1 MPSKIQNRKP
11 KTRSQGKKN
20 TPVEVRTPKIPE
32 APEAVPEA
40 IGRVKLAEATEPS
53 PKAVKSEMEAVEPR
67 TQAKSAT
74 ALPELAEVEVK
85 SVPVHFP
92 KEGPL
97 DGAIQPSAEPSTDYG
112 VIQRRYRNTIAIL
125 GKIQ

>member
-1 MPSKIQNRKP
+1 MAKAADIAP
-11 KTRSQGKKN
+11 TRHKN
-20 TPVEVRTPKIPE
+20 N
-32 APEAVPEA
+32 
-40 IGRVKLAEATEPS
+40 TEPVARAYPS
-53 PKAVKSEMEAVEPR
+53 PPQTVESPRKSRRSVPDSDSVRCPKAVKSEMEAVEPR